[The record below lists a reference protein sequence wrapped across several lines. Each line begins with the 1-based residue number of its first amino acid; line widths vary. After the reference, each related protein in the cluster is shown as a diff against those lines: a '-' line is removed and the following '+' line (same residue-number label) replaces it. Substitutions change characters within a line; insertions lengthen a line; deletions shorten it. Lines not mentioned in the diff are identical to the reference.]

1 MNKDSQNVALRTGH
15 GERAESNEAAGDEI
29 TILIVD
35 DHALVRRAFR
45 RILEDEPDIHVIG
58 EASDGPEA
66 VEAACR
72 LHPTVIVMDWSIPK
86 INGEDA
92 TRNIMEKAPDT
103 AVLMVSMHA
112 DSRYVRASLDAGARG
127 YLLKSAM
134 DLDLVNAV
142 RTIAAGG
149 QLIDSCIPLLTCENS
164 DVARE
169 LSPREREVLQLIV
182 RGNSNKEIAAV
193 LGVSPNTIA
202 GHRARI
208 MHVLGTRRTA
218 ELILCAVCKGLVD
231 MR

>member
-1 MNKDSQNVALRTGH
+1 VNKDSQDVSLRAGH
-15 GERAESNEAAGDEI
+15 GEPAEADGAAGSEI

-66 VEAACR
+66 VEAAYR
-72 LHPTVIVMDWSIPK
+72 LRPTVIVMDWSIPK
-86 INGEDA
+86 MNGEAA
-92 TRNIMEKAPDT
+92 TRIIVEKIPEA
-103 AVLMVSMHA
+103 AVLMVSMHV

-127 YLLKSAM
+127 YLLKTAM

-149 QLIDSCIPLLTCENS
+149 QVIDSCITLLTCESS
-164 DVARE
+164 DAARE
-169 LSPREREVLQLIV
+169 LTSRELEVLQLIV
-182 RGNSNKEIAAV
+182 RGNSNKEVAAV
-193 LGVSPNTIA
+193 LGLSPNTVA

-208 MHVLGTRRTA
+208 MQVLGTRRTA
-218 ELILCAVCKGLVD
+218 ELLLCAVRKGLVNVG
-231 MR
+231 